1 MKKHSTQSGPQGKV
15 RKGSQ
20 QPLKGYHE
28 TLKALATREEEKPQ
42 DSDWERDMRK
52 EFHKLLGQIIK
63 EKRIDEVATEWIEM
77 ISKLLSGRERE
88 MYERGKREGAINVLF
103 ARDLQTTKSVADEIR
118 SWAKYEVIEKIK
130 NHACQSSV
138 CRHHRALILKELER

>member
-1 MKKHSTQSGPQGKV
+1 
-15 RKGSQ
+15 
-20 QPLKGYHE
+20 
-28 TLKALATREEEKPQ
+28 
-42 DSDWERDMRK
+42 
-52 EFHKLLGQIIK
+52 
-63 EKRIDEVATEWIEM
+63 
-77 ISKLLSGRERE
+77 